1 MWAPPPTIVS
11 GELED
16 EGPVASQSGRGM
28 QISKRGSALRRP
40 QSPVLPPFSKFSSL
54 WLTPSE
60 AWTLVRGWALGQG
73 RTPGCPMSGRGE
85 GQKWSETGPRP
96 RRLWTQ
102 MVRRRPGD
110 SEQRKG
116 QTRER
121 RRLWGTKD
129 LWPPGPLMQY
139 PTDGQRETQTHGGL
153 RGPSYHPP
161 ASSREELMAALQN

>member
-1 MWAPPPTIVS
+1 MWSKDQSLSLRAQPGGSPTQNMGQSPIKMGEGPMWAPPPTIVS

-16 EGPVASQSGRGM
+16 EGPFASQSGRGM

-40 QSPVLPPFSKFSSL
+40 QSTVLRRFSKFSSL

-102 MVRRRPGD
+102 MMRRRPED

-116 QTRER
+116 QTREGH
-121 RRLWGTKD
+121 RL
-129 LWPPGPLMQY
+129 
-139 PTDGQRETQTHGGL
+139 
-153 RGPSYHPP
+153 
-161 ASSREELMAALQN
+161 